1 VPETFDLQSFL
12 DYLRARWRVVAIAC
26 AVAGVLAAGVSLAM
40 SKRYTAT
47 TKIVIE
53 PPAGSDQ
60 RAAMAVSPIY
70 LESLRTYEHYAASDS
85 LFRQAVDR
93 FQLREKAPSRTI
105 EAWKARVLKVSIP
118 RNTKVLEIGVTLE
131 DPKQAHALA
140 LYLAEE
146 TIRLNRE
153 VSRGGDA
160 ELANEAVQQA
170 EAAKRARDEAEMEWK
185 RLLVAEPVDSLSAEI
200 GTLEERQYRA
210 ERELLDAGMNV
221 AEYAS
226 REKLLSSANPTRL
239 EELREQLASARAKTE
254 YLRNEVNSLAREL
267 QQRRA
272 LLALRKARL
281 EDSEMRRKTAQAAY
295 ESTLTR
301 VREAQAAVG
310 YRGER
315 LKLIDKGIVP
325 EKPSS
330 PRIVLNT
337 GAAVLLAIVVS
348 LVYLSLGFAYGAKRR
363 SATPLPLRRAGM
375 GHD

>member
-12 DYLRARWRVVAIAC
+12 DHLCARWRVVAIAC
-26 AVAGVLAAGVSLAM
+26 AVAGTLALGVSLSM

-47 TKIVIE
+47 TKIIIE

-85 LFRQAVDR
+85 LFQQAVDR
-93 FQLREKAPSRTI
+93 FQLRGKAPGRSLET
-105 EAWKARVLKVSIP
+105 WKARVLKVSIP
-118 RNTKVLEIGVTLE
+118 RNTKVLEISVTLE

-140 LYLAEE
+140 LYLAAE
-146 TIRLNRE
+146 TVRLNRA
-153 VSRGGDA
+153 VSRDGDV
-160 ELANEAVQQA
+160 ELTEEARQQA
-170 EAAKRARDEAEMEWK
+170 DAAKLSRDEAEGEWK

-200 GTLEERQYRA
+200 ETLEARQDRA
-210 ERELLDAGMNV
+210 ERELLDAGTSV
-221 AEYAS
+221 AEYAG
-226 REKLLSSANPTRL
+226 REKLLSSTGAPGL
-239 EELREQLASARAKTE
+239 QELREQLVSARARAQ
-254 YLRNEVNSLAREL
+254 YLRNEVDSLARDL
-267 QQRRA
+267 VKKRA
-272 LLALRKARL
+272 LLTLRKARL
-281 EDSEMRRKTAQAAY
+281 EDSETRRKSAQAAY

-315 LKLIDKGIVP
+315 LKLIDTGIVP

-337 GAAVLLAIVVS
+337 GAAILLALVVS
-348 LVYLSLGFAYGAKRR
+348 LVYLSFGFAYGATRK
-363 SATPLPLRRAGM
+363 SAAPLPLRRAGM